1 MNARLGSAAASPIA
15 ALACA
20 YALVLV
26 PADAQAHAAGISTH
40 VVAGARAASG
50 LVVIPHSA
58 SEPALSY
65 LVLHAARGRTERA
78 GTIELLNPTARRL
91 RVALAPVDALTLDT
105 LGSAYRPSGTREHGV
120 TRWLRLTGRRLT
132 LAPHARASA
141 LVDVRVPR
149 RYPPGDYLAGV
160 SVEALGQSA
169 SVRRAGRLDAG
180 RTAAVSV
187 VRYAIGVEVSLPGRR
202 RPLIRFTGAAVRQA
216 PAGLSFEL
224 DARNAG
230 NAILKGVYG
239 HVRIMRDG
247 RTILSR
253 AIAAGTFVAATSIAY
268 PVTAFDQH
276 PSEGT
281 RYGIEASLHY
291 ARRVAYLDT
300 TVTFGHREA
309 QIQQRFGSSRGGG
322 GGWWEIA
329 LLAAVALYG
338 LITTV
343 LLLRRRTR
351 DRHGDDDDGPDA
363 GAPGATAPGAPLRS
377 LDAGRRR
384 R

>member
-1 MNARLGSAAASPIA
+1 MNARRRSAPASPIA
-15 ALACA
+15 ALAFVA
-20 YALVLV
+20 VLVL
-26 PADAQAHAAGISTH
+26 AGAWARAAGASTH
-40 VVAGARAASG
+40 VAAAGARPASG
-50 LVVIPHSA
+50 LVVIPRSA

-65 LVLHAARGRTERA
+65 LVLHAERGRTERA
-78 GTIELLNPTARRL
+78 GAIELLNPTARTL

-105 LGSAYRPSGTREHGV
+105 LGSAYRPSGTREHGF
-120 TRWLRLTGRRLT
+120 TRWLRLARRRLT

-149 RYPPGDYLAGV
+149 HSPPGDYLAGV
-160 SVEALGQSA
+160 SVETLGQGPSA
-169 SVRRAGRLDAG
+169 RRAGRLDAG
-180 RTAAVSV
+180 RTAAASV

-224 DARNAG
+224 DAHNFG
-230 NAILKGVYG
+230 NVILKGVHG

-247 RTILSR
+247 HTILSR

-281 RYGIEASLHY
+281 RYDIEASLHY
-291 ARRVAYLDT
+291 ARRIAYLDT
-300 TVTFGHREA
+300 TVTFGHRDAE
-309 QIQQRFGSSRGGG
+309 IQQRFGGSRAGGG
-322 GGWWEIA
+322 AGWLELA

-343 LLLRRRTR
+343 LLLRRRSR
-351 DRHGDDDDGPDA
+351 DRRRDGPDA
-363 GAPGATAPGAPLRS
+363 GAPGATAPGAPSRS
-377 LDAGRRR
+377 LDASGRRR
-384 R
+384 

>member
-1 MNARLGSAAASPIA
+1 MSARLRSAAASPIA

-20 YALVLV
+20 SALVLA
-26 PADAQAHAAGISTH
+26 PTGAQAQAAGISTH
-40 VVAGARAASG
+40 VAFAARRASG

-78 GTIELLNPTARRL
+78 GAIELLNPTARRL

-105 LGSAYRPSGTREHGV
+105 LGSAYRPSGTREHGS
-120 TRWLRLTGRRLT
+120 TRWLRLARRRLT
-132 LAPHARASA
+132 LAPYARASA

-149 RYPPGDYLAGV
+149 RSPPGDYLAGV
-160 SVEALGQSA
+160 SVEALGQSP
-169 SVRRAGRLDAG
+169 SGRRAGRLAAG
-180 RTAAVSV
+180 RTAAVSD

-224 DARNAG
+224 DARNLG
-230 NAILKGVYG
+230 NVILKGVYG

-247 RTILSR
+247 RTTLSR

-268 PVTAFDQH
+268 PVTAFGQH

-300 TVTFGHREA
+300 TVTFGDREA

-322 GGWWEIA
+322 GDGGWWKLA
-329 LLAAVALYG
+329 LLAAVLLYG

-343 LLLRRRTR
+343 LLLRRRAR
-351 DRHGDDDDGPDA
+351 DRDGDGPDA
-363 GAPGATAPGAPLRS
+363 GAPGATAPDAALRS
-377 LDAGRRR
+377 LDAGGRRR
-384 R
+384 

>member
-1 MNARLGSAAASPIA
+1 MSARLRSAAASSIA
-15 ALACA
+15 ALVCA
-20 YALVLV
+20 SVLALLAGM
-26 PADAQAHAAGISTH
+26 PAQAAGVSTH
-40 VVAGARAASG
+40 VAAGARPASG
-50 LVVIPHSA
+50 LVVIPRSA

-78 GTIELLNPTARRL
+78 GAIELLNPTARPL
-91 RVALAPVDALTLDT
+91 RIALAPVDALTLDT
-105 LGSAYRPSGTREHGV
+105 LGSAYRPSGTHEHGF
-120 TRWLRLTGRRLT
+120 TRWLRLARRRLT

-141 LVDVRVPR
+141 LIDVRVPR
-149 RYPPGDYLAGV
+149 DALPGDYLAGV
-160 SVEALGQSA
+160 SVETLGQGPSGR
-169 SVRRAGRLDAG
+169 STGRLDAG

-224 DARNAG
+224 DASNLG

-239 HVRIMRDG
+239 HVRIMRSG

-253 AIAAGTFVAATSIAY
+253 AIAAGTFVTATSIAY
-268 PVTAFDQH
+268 PVTAFGQH

-281 RYGIEASLHY
+281 RYEIEASLHY
-291 ARRVAYLDT
+291 GRRVAYLDT
-300 TVTFGHREA
+300 TVTFGDREA
-309 QIQQRFGSSRGGG
+309 QIQQRFSSPSRGGDS

-343 LLLRRRTR
+343 LLLRRRKR
-351 DRHGDDDDGPDA
+351 DRHGDGEDPDA
-363 GAPGATAPGAPLRS
+363 GAPGASAPGMPLPS
-377 LDAGRRR
+377 LDADGQRR
-384 R
+384 